1 MPGGPLPSLSPSPPP
16 PLSRLS
22 SRAWRAKQH
31 AEQHSTQGSI
41 EGHGGAITKG
51 GAGRPL
57 PGGSFIRSLPLLGEQ
72 WAQSS
77 IAIAIMVVLCLRW
90 ARRRRGN
97 DGGERRPLS
106 QDRAP
111 SAGSSV
117 RYAAKAAR
125 QLTTLGSRCMEAHTV
140 SREARASLLLNLNL
154 NSTRLPR
161 EQNVRMLLITT
172 TICVPSPSS
181 SSSSCYARA
190 EPSHQKQWQVVS
202 QERLPFPI
210 ARNVV
215 EAGQTD
221 RGPSGTFIEESLVS
235 A

>member
-1 MPGGPLPSLSPSPPP
+1 MARSLLSLPRRCRDSHLELGVRSN
-16 PLSRLS
+16 
-22 SRAWRAKQH
+22 
-31 AEQHSTQGSI
+31 TQNNTQLKVRSKDT
-41 EGHGGAITKG
+41 AVQSQG

-90 ARRRRGN
+90 ARRRRDD

-140 SREARASLLLNLNL
+140 SREARASLLLHLNL
-154 NSTRLPR
+154 SIRLDYHASKTS
-161 EQNVRMLLITT
+161 E
-172 TICVPSPSS
+172 CCSSPPQFVY

-190 EPSHQKQWQVVS
+190 EPSHEKQWQVVS

-210 ARNVV
+210 ARK
-215 EAGQTD
+215 
-221 RGPSGTFIEESLVS
+221 RR
-235 A
+235 